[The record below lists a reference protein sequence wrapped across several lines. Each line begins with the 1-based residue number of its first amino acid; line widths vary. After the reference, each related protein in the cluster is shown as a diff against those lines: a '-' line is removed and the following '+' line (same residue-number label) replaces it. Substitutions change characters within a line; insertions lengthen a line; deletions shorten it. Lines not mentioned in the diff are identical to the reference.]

1 MVKAVCSRAGSHQE
15 WGRHWLRVR
24 AVRIASLRRLVL
36 CLLLLATTAAAAH
49 AAETEV
55 TVDGYGITPQ
65 EAVANALAE
74 AVKQV
79 NGSTVDARQFMKS
92 SATQVVQDDGKEQ
105 TQDLQLSA
113 QLAEEID
120 VRGSGLVGG
129 YDVLSNRPSER
140 GFTANVSVRVLR
152 YDAPGVKSA
161 DRRRLAVIPRASL
174 RPRYNVHSQ
183 VSGDELTDRYVS
195 ALEAALVQS
204 RRFAVLDRA
213 ESATLDEERARWRSS
228 DAPLQEQVKLGQS
241 LGVDYLMFTR
251 VLDAKAGVTTQ
262 HVQLTDEYIRHSYAD
277 IKVEIR
283 VLLAATGEVKFADT
297 VSMGLGELGTSDTQ
311 AMLNKT
317 ASRVSSLVTERI
329 YPMQII
335 SRQADEFV
343 LNQGGGSV
351 KSGDRFRVV
360 QHGAALTDP
369 YTNEPLGFA
378 ETEVATIQVSRVE
391 DRVSYAR
398 VVDGSSAAVQAGMT
412 VRRSAKAAAARP
424 RAQPQQ
430 PAAGVKL
437 PFDR

>member
-1 MVKAVCSRAGSHQE
+1 MMLLPGSCNRGGADARPTYVHAARIGTVPRILCS
-15 WGRHWLRVR
+15 L
-24 AVRIASLRRLVL
+24 LV
-36 CLLLLATTAAAAH
+36 LATTVAGAG

-55 TVDGYGITPQ
+55 TVDGYGGTPP

-79 NGSTVDARQFMKS
+79 NGSTVDARQFLKS
-92 SATQVVQDDGKEQ
+92 SATQVIQDDGKQQ
-105 TQDLQLSA
+105 TANLDVSA
-113 QLAEEID
+113 QIAEEID

-129 YDVLSNRPSER
+129 YDVISNRPSER
-140 GFTANVSVRVLR
+140 GYTASVHVRVLR
-152 YDAPGVKSA
+152 YEAPGVNSA

-174 RPRYNVHSQ
+174 QPSYSVHAR

-213 ESATLDEERARWRSS
+213 ENAALDEERARWRSS

-251 VLDAKAGVTTQ
+251 ILDAKAGVNTQ
-262 HVQLTDEYIRHSYAD
+262 HIQLTDEYISHSYAD

-283 VLLAATGEVKFADT
+283 VLMAATGEVKFADT
-297 VSMGLGELGTSDTQ
+297 VSLGLSELGSSDTQ

-317 ASRVSSLVTERI
+317 AGRVSTLITERI

-351 KSGDRFRVV
+351 RSGDRFRVV
-360 QHGAALTDP
+360 QHGAPLTDP

-378 ETEVATIQVSRVE
+378 ETEIATIQVSRVE

-398 VVDGSSAAVQAGMT
+398 VVEGSPAAVQSGMT
-412 VRRSAKAAAARP
+412 VRRSGKAAATRP
-424 RAQPQQ
+424 RAQAPKQ
-430 PAAGVKL
+430 PAFGVKL